1 MTHFPFVAERSK
13 VFSILPGIVAV
24 ALYGTGSLVAYRMIE
39 AQGAHA
45 KPLRLLTIG
54 AIVFHAITI
63 AMQLGGHGS
72 LDFGFFVATSVI
84 FWLLPT
90 ILLLLREP
98 VEGLLLVVLPLSAL
112 ALAASLVLEGQP
124 APLDISQPE
133 FVLHILLSLVGYT
146 VLFMSALQSLL
157 VLLVD
162 HSMRRHRVSALM
174 RILPPLETM
183 ETMLFKLIAIGF
195 GLITLGIMLGAWFAL
210 GSDLGLG
217 SEHILPSLLAW
228 LLLLFLLVGRRF
240 LGWRGTT
247 ATAWTLLA
255 FGLLAGGY
263 LGNKFLLEV
272 LVGG

>member
-1 MTHFPFVAERSK
+1 MLPTLSG
-13 VFSILPGIVAV
+13 ILAI
-24 ALYGTGSLVAYRMIE
+24 ALYGAGGLIAWRMMGVPHPGSTRL
-39 AQGAHA
+39 
-45 KPLRLLTIG
+45 KLLTLA
-54 AIVFHAITI
+54 AIVFHGTTI
-63 AMQLGGHGS
+63 ALQIHGDGT
-72 LDFGFFVATSVI
+72 LDFGFFMATSVI

-90 ILLLLREP
+90 ILLLLRES

-112 ALAASLVLEGQP
+112 ALACSLLLEGSP
-124 APLDISQPE
+124 APLDVSQPK
-133 FVLHILLSLVGYT
+133 FALHILLSLVGYT

-157 VLLVD
+157 VLLSD

-183 ETMLFKLIAIGF
+183 ETMLFKLVGAGF
-195 GLITLGIMLGAWFAL
+195 VLISGGILLGAWFAI
-210 GSDLGLG
+210 GEDQGMG

-228 LLLLFLLVGRRF
+228 LLFLCLLIGRQF
-240 LGWRGTT
+240 LGWRGGT

-272 LVGG
+272 LVGA